1 MRKISI
7 DPNTRLEGH
16 GKVEII
22 LDDDGNVKDAYFQV
36 VEFRGF
42 EKFCEGRHVEELPR
56 ITPKICGV
64 CPGAHHMAST
74 KACDAVFEVEP
85 TETAKKL
92 REIFYN
98 AHVIHSHM
106 LHFYAL
112 SLPDLLLMS
121 ADAKERN
128 IFGLLNVLGKEV
140 VAEAIECR
148 GYAQKIQEML
158 AGHPIYPVFGLPGG
172 VSKPLEEEDRKKI
185 EEMAKKLVEFGKKGL
200 EIFENHVLKNEEIL
214 ELIKERDVYYQET
227 NYLGLVDENGCV
239 NFYDGI
245 LKAVDPEGNIIC
257 TFEAKDYL
265 DYIAEHVEP
274 WSYVKFPYLKQIGWK
289 GLVEGKGSGIYRV
302 NALARL
308 NVADGMATPLANEA
322 YKAMFE
328 FFGKKPVHNI
338 LAYNWARLIEIL
350 YGAERILELV
360 QDEEVTSKDVRNI
373 PKKKPSEGVGVV
385 EAPRGVLIHHYVT
398 DSHGVVEKV
407 NLIVATVQNNP
418 AINLSIK
425 KAAQNLIKNGKV
437 DGKILN
443 MIEMAV
449 RAYDPCL
456 ACASHALPGSM
467 PLVVDIYWNGELYK
481 RFIRNG

>member
-1 MRKISI
+1 MKKIEI
-7 DPNTRLEGH
+7 NPVTRLEGH
-16 GKVEII
+16 GKVTII
-22 LDDDGNVKDAYFQV
+22 LDDEGNVADAFFQV

-85 TETAKKL
+85 TETAKML

-112 SLPDLLLMS
+112 ALPDLLLIS
-121 ADAKERN
+121 ADPKDRN
-128 IFGLLNVLGKEV
+128 IFGLLNVLGRDV
-140 VAEAIECR
+140 VAEALECR
-148 GYAQKIQEML
+148 GYAQKIQEIL
-158 AGHPIYPVFGLPGG
+158 AGHPTYPVFGLPGG
-172 VSKPLEEEDRKKI
+172 VSKPLEEDDRKKI
-185 EEMAKKLVEFGKKGL
+185 EDMAKKLVEFGKKGL
-200 EIFENHVLKNEEIL
+200 EIFRERVLKNEEIL
-214 ELIKERDVYYQET
+214 ELVKERDVYYQET
-227 NYLGLVDENGCV
+227 NYMGMVDENGNV
-239 NFYDGI
+239 NFYEGT
-245 LKAVDPEGNIIC
+245 LRAVDPEGNVIC
-257 TFEAKDYL
+257 EFEGKDYL
-265 DYIAEHVEP
+265 NHIAEHVEP
-274 WSYVKFPYLKQIGWK
+274 WSYVKFPYLKEIGWK
-289 GLVEGKGSGIYRV
+289 GFVDGKESGIYRV

-308 NVADGMATPLANEA
+308 NVADGMATPLANDAFRE
-322 YKAMFE
+322 MFE
-328 FFGKKPVHNI
+328 FFGGKPVHNI

-360 QDEEVTSKDVRNI
+360 QDENVTRKDVRNI
-373 PKKKPSEGVGVV
+373 PKKRPGEGVGVV

-398 DSHGVVEKV
+398 NSQGIVEKV

-425 KAAQNLIKNGKV
+425 KASQRLIRNGKV
-437 DGKILN
+437 DGKVLN
-443 MIEMAV
+443 MIEMAI

-456 ACASHALPGSM
+456 ACASHALPGKM
-467 PLVVDIYWNGELYK
+467 PLVVDIYWGDKLY
-481 RFIRNG
+481 RRLVRN